1 MGERQQR
8 GNTQSGVATAIMTTP
23 LTLASAV
30 ASYDLNLEIPFVFGC
45 KEAKET
51 AVGYTELA
59 FAVFKQGYLL
69 VLLGLFYLSS
79 STGAGNDK
87 ETATLGVARWFLGPY
102 GGGGGGKVERGKELS
117 RRRRGKLG
125 GSGGEMTPGDG
136 GRG

>member
-1 MGERQQR
+1 MV
-8 GNTQSGVATAIMTTP
+8 TV
-23 LTLASAV
+23 
-30 ASYDLNLEIPFVFGC
+30 
-45 KEAKET
+45 
-51 AVGYTELA
+51 VGYTEIA

-117 RRRRGKLG
+117 SRRRGKLG
-125 GSGGEMTPGDG
+125 GSAG
-136 GRG
+136 